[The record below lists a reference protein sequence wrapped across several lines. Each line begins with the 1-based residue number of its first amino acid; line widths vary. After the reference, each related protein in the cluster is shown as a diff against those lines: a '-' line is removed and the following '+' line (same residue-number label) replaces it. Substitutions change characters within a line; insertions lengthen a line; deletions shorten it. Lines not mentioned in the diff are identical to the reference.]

1 MKSIIFDLDGTLIDS
16 MPVWKDTGR
25 NFLLKHGFSVPEN
38 LHSVVKAQT
47 IGQTADYFRSN
58 LGVTHS
64 QEEII
69 QEIIY
74 YVEDA
79 YKNTIPLKPY
89 ARDFLDRELENGTKM
104 CVLTASEASYIHP
117 ALERLDL
124 LKYFQFI
131 LTCSETGH
139 FKSEPD
145 VFRIAMEKLG
155 GSLENTIVFEDA
167 LYAVQGAK
175 KGGFTV
181 YAIADPV
188 TEADSREIR
197 SHADKYIKSYKE
209 LL

>member
-25 NFLLKHGFSVPEN
+25 SFLLKHGFAVPEN
-38 LHSVVKAQT
+38 LHSIVKSQT
-47 IGQTADYFRSN
+47 IGQTAEYFRST

-64 QEEII
+64 TEEII
-69 QEIIY
+69 NEIIQ

-79 YKNTIPLKPY
+79 YKNTIPLKSY
-89 ARDFLDRELENGTKM
+89 AREFLEKEQKNGTKM
-104 CVLTASEASYIHP
+104 CVLTASEASYIRP

-131 LTCSETGH
+131 LTCSETGCY
-139 FKSEPD
+139 KTEPD
-145 VFRIAMEKLG
+145 VFCIAMKKLG
-155 GSLENTIVFEDA
+155 GTLENTIVFEDA
-167 LYAVQGAK
+167 LYAVEGAK

-181 YAIADPV
+181 YAVADPA
-188 TEADSREIR
+188 TEADNPAIR
-197 SHADKYIKSYKE
+197 SMADRYIKSYAE